1 MLTKLNISRTAVCD
15 RGVCR
20 LRLPS
25 LIMLNVNWTCVTE
38 QSSLER
44 LRESGE
50 AVRVWGCECEAVRV
64 WGQECEGVRVF

>member
-1 MLTKLNISRTAVCD
+1 
-15 RGVCR
+15 
-20 LRLPS
+20 
-25 LIMLNVNWTCVTE
+25 MLNVNWTCVTE

-64 WGQECEGVRVF
+64 WGRECKGVRVF